1 MRDSV
6 LSPGDRFLRR
16 DEVER
21 LTGLSRSG
29 IYKRKISD
37 PNFPSAVHLGP
48 NSVAWIESE
57 IRSWMEA
64 RVVATRHE
72 CAAELVR

>member
-1 MRDSV
+1 MQANT
-6 LSPGDRFLRR
+6 LNEGDRFLRR

-29 IYKRKISD
+29 IYKRKLVD
-37 PNFPSAVHLGP
+37 PTFPAPVNLGP

-57 IRSWMEA
+57 VRSWMEA
-64 RVVATRHE
+64 RIAATRGE
-72 CAAELVR
+72 RPTAVAR